1 MANKRTKGR
10 YVVVEQDGA
19 RIEDDWKR
27 YLGLCFT
34 RLGLGLWREAGR
46 LAGWQAGG
54 CGGLLKRRVEILT
67 LG

>member
-34 RLGLGLWREAGR
+34 RLGLGLGLWREAGR
-46 LAGWQAGG
+46 LAAAAG
-54 CGGLLKRRVEILT
+54 C
-67 LG
+67 